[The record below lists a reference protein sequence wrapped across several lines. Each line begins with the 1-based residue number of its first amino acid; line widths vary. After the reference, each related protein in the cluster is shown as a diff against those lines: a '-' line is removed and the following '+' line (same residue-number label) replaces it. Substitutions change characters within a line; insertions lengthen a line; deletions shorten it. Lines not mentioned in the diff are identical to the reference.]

1 MKTKSAAKLK
11 KEPPLPLLQK
21 WHANNI
27 FEAIK
32 EVGLDPREFD
42 LKDSSAEVR
51 IKHKWSESYLISRH
65 ESGYYVGQSVVGDGH
80 VWPYGPYGWQS
91 LMQRVSLWLG
101 EVKRDLE
108 TPDLWA
114 ELQRE
119 AKLLGAG
126 SNAVTENTPFTPGEQ
141 KEIAGRLKELAKYVR
156 KTHSLSPAQMQALDE
171 KLEYLVDASHRL
183 GRKDWLNAFIGVTLG
198 YMLSVALP
206 PESARTIFLTFLR
219 AIGLLYPELL
229 IE

>member
-1 MKTKSAAKLK
+1 M
-11 KEPPLPLLQK
+11 
-21 WHANNI
+21 
-27 FEAIK
+27 
-32 EVGLDPREFD
+32 R
-42 LKDSSAEVR
+42 
-51 IKHKWSESYLISRH
+51 
-65 ESGYYVGQSVVGDGH
+65 
-80 VWPYGPYGWQS
+80 
-91 LMQRVSLWLG
+91 RVSAWLE

-126 SNAVTENTPFTPGEQ
+126 SNAVTENTPFTPEEQ

-156 KTHSLSPAQMQALDE
+156 KIHLLSPAQMQVLDE
-171 KLEYLVDASHRL
+171 KLEYLVDASDRL
-183 GRKDWLNAFIGVTLG
+183 GRKDWLNTFIGVTLG
-198 YMLSVALP
+198 YILSVALP
-206 PESARTIFLTFLR
+206 PEFARTIFRTFLQ

>member
-1 MKTKSAAKLK
+1 M
-11 KEPPLPLLQK
+11 
-21 WHANNI
+21 
-27 FEAIK
+27 
-32 EVGLDPREFD
+32 PR
-42 LKDSSAEVR
+42 
-51 IKHKWSESYLISRH
+51 SESNTSGLSRIL
-65 ESGYYVGQSVVGDGH
+65 SRGTSQATTLGNPWWGTVMFGH
-80 VWPYGPYGWQS
+80 TVPMAGRV

>member
-11 KEPPLPLLQK
+11 KEPPPPLLQK
-21 WHANNI
+21 WHTNNI

-42 LKDSSAEVR
+42 LKDSGAEVR
-51 IKHKWSESYLISRH
+51 IKHKWSESYLISRR

-171 KLEYLVDASHRL
+171 KL
-183 GRKDWLNAFIGVTLG
+183 
-198 YMLSVALP
+198 
-206 PESARTIFLTFLR
+206 
-219 AIGLLYPELL
+219 
-229 IE
+229 